1 MLHRIDLCFNH
12 KPRVGLFSEIV
23 FGSGLNVVAG
33 PNGSGKSTLLKAIH
47 RCNDCKREETAVTR
61 YAYFDAETMNP
72 HREETRLPDFH
83 GAIIR
88 SRSLF
93 SSHGETMRDV
103 LGSVAFD
110 SGDCLLLD
118 EPESGQDL
126 LWIIKIRSG
135 IDAIAD
141 RGCQVIVASHHPVFW
156 KGSKLIE
163 LVPGYVAESRSTYK
177 TWL

>member
-1 MLHRIDLCFNH
+1 MLRRIELCFNH
-12 KPRVGLFSEIV
+12 GPRIERFSEIR
-23 FGSGLNVVAG
+23 FISGLNVVAG

-47 RCNDCKREETAVTR
+47 RCDDCRREATAMTS
-61 YAYFDAETMNP
+61 YTYFDAETMNP
-72 HREETRLPDFH
+72 HREETRLPGFH
-83 GAIIR
+83 GALVR
-88 SRSLF
+88 TRSLF

-103 LGSVAFD
+103 LSTMTFE

-126 LWIIKIRSG
+126 SWIIKIRTG
-135 IDAIAD
+135 IDEIAD

-156 KGSKLIE
+156 KGANLIE
-163 LVPGYVAESRSTYK
+163 LVPGYVAESLSTFK